1 MFGFYGGE
9 RSPYPFGSSNKPNKR
24 TMKAVREMLEDMEFA
39 RKITELLKENEKKD
53 KDKKDGEK
61 KKEENKIDKI
71 KDFFAVMFLLTF
83 FGPFVGLFQLHVLKW
98 VANSWQTVLP

>member
-1 MFGFYGGE
+1 MFGFYGE

-39 RKITELLKENEKKD
+39 RKVAELMKTENDKKD

-61 KKEENKIDKI
+61 KTDKI

-83 FGPFVGLFQLHVLKW
+83 FGPFVGLLQLHVLKW